1 MSLQP
6 LTTQP
11 FPIPADVRSLVLVA
25 PGDLGT
31 RTGGYIYDR
40 RIIDGLRA
48 LGWRASISSDLDK
61 VPGGGIALVDGLTWL
76 SANVD
81 LERHQRRIQ
90 IVPLVHLPLGL
101 EVGIHPSEAARR
113 EAVEARALAVAP
125 LVVAT
130 GALTVDYLADR
141 GIGRERIALVEPG
154 TDVAPVARGSGGD
167 VVQIVCAAA
176 LTPGKGHAVLIKSL
190 AAVPSRRWL
199 LTCAGSLDRDP
210 ATVATVRALIER
222 LRLSGSVT
230 LAGELDAEP
239 LAALYERS
247 DAFALATLRE
257 TFGMAVAEA
266 IARGLPVVATSVGAI
281 PRIVGDG
288 GFLVPPDDERALT
301 AALTRLI
308 DDRERRGAL
317 AEGARAARNRL
328 RTWEDASAAMAAAL
342 SRVSADD

>member
-1 MSLQP
+1 
-6 LTTQP
+6 
-11 FPIPADVRSLVLVA
+11 
-25 PGDLGT
+25 
-31 RTGGYIYDR
+31 
-40 RIIDGLRA
+40 
-48 LGWRASISSDLDK
+48 
-61 VPGGGIALVDGLTWL
+61 
-76 SANVD
+76 
-81 LERHQRRIQ
+81 
-90 IVPLVHLPLGL
+90 
-101 EVGIHPSEAARR
+101 
-113 EAVEARALAVAP
+113 
-125 LVVAT
+125 
-130 GALTVDYLADR
+130 
-141 GIGRERIALVEPG
+141 
-154 TDVAPVARGSGGD
+154 
-167 VVQIVCAAA
+167 
-176 LTPGKGHAVLIKSL
+176 
-190 AAVPSRRWL
+190 VPSRRWL